1 MPSGS
6 DLESRR
12 TRLLSLPIE
21 RVCRS
26 LPRKVSTLIE
36 LVPCID
42 VSPSSIIAHTPSPA
56 VPIQDNSWDCGVF
69 VCMYSYGIY
78 LLRHCFFTYLDTN
91 AFAKGG
97 KTPFQELITESAEFT
112 FGMPDIARIRL
123 EMKTLIER
131 LSGVYLPFKLA
142 ERRAVREEKQR
153 QATACSMPTRITR
166 SATAAG
172 SNESLSK

>member
-1 MPSGS
+1 
-6 DLESRR
+6 
-12 TRLLSLPIE
+12 
-21 RVCRS
+21 
-26 LPRKVSTLIE
+26 
-36 LVPCID
+36 
-42 VSPSSIIAHTPSPA
+42 
-56 VPIQDNSWDCGVF
+56 
-69 VCMYSYGIY
+69 MYSYGVY
-78 LLRHCFFTYLDTN
+78 LLRRCFFTYLDTN

-112 FGMPDIARIRL
+112 FGMLDIARIRL

-142 ERRAVREEKQR
+142 ERRAVREEK
-153 QATACSMPTRITR
+153 AKAKACSMPTRITR